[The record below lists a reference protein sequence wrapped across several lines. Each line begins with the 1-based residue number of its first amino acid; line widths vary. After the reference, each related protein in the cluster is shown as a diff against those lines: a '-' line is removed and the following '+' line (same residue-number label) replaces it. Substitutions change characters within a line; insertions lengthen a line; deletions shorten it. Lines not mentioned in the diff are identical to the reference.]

1 LRGATN
7 TKISVDGMELVFQLC
22 EQPQPEI
29 AGHILDTQFRKQ
41 GEELIAV
48 GALVE
53 TAPSALLTM
62 PIDFDDEPVEFEWQP
77 DLQAY
82 AAFHPSRGW
91 VLADHGAR
99 RRYRLDLEWLLKVL
113 ARDVGVASAGRY
125 TCLLDDLL
133 WDLGDAW
140 LHRNKRPVLFARRL
154 GSMDNLDSVEHA
166 LVAREGRSG
175 GVLLTTS
182 PGISRAV
189 QLPGRHRILHVRD
202 CVDQAARHFAL
213 NLDVIVGGPREP
225 APGLEG
231 PVQIEPGGR
240 WIRIHGREYR
250 FRGLIQRSILQQVY
264 EAWRD
269 GTGPLRTQKVLE
281 TAESKSRELA
291 QAFSGRPEFK
301 EIIGYDGGFCWLKVD

>member
-7 TKISVDGMELVFQLC
+7 TRISVDAMGLVFQLC
-22 EQPQPEI
+22 EQPRPEI
-29 AGHILDTQFRKQ
+29 AGPVLYSHFRKL
-41 GEELIAV
+41 GEELIAL

-53 TAPSALLTM
+53 TAPSAVLMM
-62 PIDFDDEPVEFEWQP
+62 PVDFDDEPVEFEWRP

-82 AAFHPSRGW
+82 AAFHSGRGW
-91 VLADHGAR
+91 VVADHDAR
-99 RRYRLDLEWLLKVL
+99 RRYRLDVEWLLKVL
-113 ARDVGVASAGRY
+113 GGEVGVASATRY
-125 TCLLDDLL
+125 ICLLDDLL

-154 GSMDNLDSVEHA
+154 GLMDNLDSVQHA

-213 NLDVIVGGPREP
+213 DTDVIVGRPRES

-231 PVQIEPGGR
+231 PVQIEPGGGS
-240 WIRIHGREYR
+240 IRIHGREYR
-250 FRGLIQRSILQQVY
+250 FRGLIQCSILQQLY

-281 TAESKSRELA
+281 TAESNSRELA